1 MWSLINSSP
10 LIDWNYN
17 IQTGEQILGIT
28 WLLSSGIIKSSNWKP
43 SLLCYIK
50 IRPKTIKYY
59 FEFVLYETVLQKGN
73 KGCFRRNFVS
83 ATRGEKWTLF
93 AFLWHGKNINPIPQ
107 LKINSPSPFWSIL
120 LFGVLQKLNTLPLD
134 WLTWEMV
141 PQSNPASAI
150 A

>member
-1 MWSLINSSP
+1 MKNPHLLLYSYLEKEKRIWLKIHNKYILII
-10 LIDWNYN
+10 LYN
-17 IQTGEQILGIT
+17 IDVKYFQ
-28 WLLSSGIIKSSNWKP
+28 
-43 SLLCYIK
+43 K
-50 IRPKTIKYY
+50 IKTILSFYDMKLFYKK
-59 FEFVLYETVLQKGN
+59 ETKDALKGILSKQQEWKN
-73 KGCFRRNFVS
+73 GHF
-83 ATRGEKWTLF
+83 F